1 MLLLLLIILI
11 SLLGDF
17 LEKSNADWLK
27 YSTLIICS
35 ISSQKSLTYF
45 GVFKNILNKNVFE
58 LKFSIEKKLNEI
70 K

>member
-1 MLLLLLIILI
+1 MLLLLIILI
-11 SLLGDF
+11 SLGDF

-27 YSTLIICS
+27 YSTIIICS

-45 GVFKNILNKNVFE
+45 RVFKNVLNKNVFG